1 MRVFTPG
8 RSLRSR
14 SRSPHGDSGRA
25 AAKVPL
31 RSHDLVVV
39 LPQLQTRLLPRCKVV
54 ASRHSP
60 ARPVLT
66 TNCPELLERP
76 RALDRR
82 LVRPSRL
89 QDVVHPAVR
98 VHCADLLRTRRR
110 VVGPERLDDVVL
122 DQRVLRPAVDGEVA
136 VAVWLVVGVEVD
148 RAARMG
154 DTR

>member
-1 MRVFTPG
+1 MR
-8 RSLRSR
+8 RLRSH
-14 SRSPHGDSGRA
+14 SHSPHGDSGRA

-39 LPQLQTRLLPRCKVV
+39 LAKLEACLGPGVEVV
-54 ASRHSP
+54 GSRHRP

-66 TNCPELLERP
+66 TNSPELLERP

-89 QDVVHPAVR
+89 QDVVHPTVR
-98 VHCADLLRTRRR
+98 VHRADLLRTRRW
-110 VVGPERLDDVVL
+110 VVRPERLDDVVL

-154 DTR
+154 DPCQTLI